1 MQIKD
6 FIPSFFNFDKPQPK
20 SQSAISAIKF
30 EQQLQRVRQDA
41 TKFKMAVTSAEST
54 MYPNRFLLMQAYQ
67 QAILDGQIQSALLQR
82 KMKVLG
88 KKFHLIK
95 PDGEC
100 DEEKT
105 KLLNQRWFYDFLDLA
120 LDSIP
125 YGFSAIQFS
134 PVKNSKFLNVEL
146 IPRIYVV
153 PEFDLVRSN
162 TATITE
168 GIKFTEKPYSNW
180 CIGVGKKRDL
190 GLLMKLTPYAIWKN
204 NAFGAWAEFA
214 EVFGV
219 PLRVARTDVRDETTR
234 KNAENMM
241 RNMGVATWSVLDL
254 ADQFEIIEASR
265 TDSFNVFDKMIERC
279 NGEISK
285 IILGQ
290 TGTTDERSYSGSSLV
305 HKDVAEQIG
314 RQDQLLMQFIVN
326 DQLIPMIGRQD
337 QLLMQFIVND
347 QLIPMMNGLGFD
359 LADLRF
365 EFDQSESLTIEQQA
379 KIDASFMPYVK
390 FENEYLEKKY
400 NIEINEVEEDIEES
414 SISTKLKNLYK

>member
-6 FIPSFFNFDKPQPK
+6 FIPSFLNFDKPQPK
-20 SQSAISAIKF
+20 SQSAISTIRF

-41 TKFKMAVTSAEST
+41 SKFKIAVTSAESP

-67 QAILDGQIQSALLQR
+67 QTVLDGQIQSSIMQR

-88 KKFHLIK
+88 KKFHLLNS
-95 PDGEC
+95 DGEC

-105 KLLNQRWFYDFLDLA
+105 KLLNQKWFYDFLDLS
-120 LDSIP
+120 LDSIF

-168 GIKFTEKPYSNW
+168 GVKFTEKPYSNW
-180 CIGVGKKRDL
+180 CLGVGGKKDL

-204 NAFGAWAEFA
+204 NALGAWAEFA

-265 TDSFNVFDKMIERC
+265 TDSFNVFDKMVERC
-279 NGEISK
+279 NSEISK

-314 RQDQLLMQFIVN
+314 RQDQLLMQFIIN
-326 DQLIPMIGRQD
+326 DKLVP
-337 QLLMQFIVND
+337 L
-347 QLIPMMNGLGFD
+347 MNGLGFD
-359 LADLRF
+359 FGDLRF
-365 EFDQSESLTIEQQA
+365 EFDQSESLSIEQQA

-390 FENEYLEKKY
+390 FEKEYLEKKY
-400 NIEINEVEEDIEES
+400 NIEISEEEENIEES
-414 SISTKLKNLYK
+414 EISTKLKNLYK